1 MIVRK
6 QKSTIPHALSG
17 FTLLELLLVVVI
29 LSAVAFMAMSTVGNN
44 MSQVRY
50 EDTRNRLNA
59 IRTAILGPSS
69 PELWAKGYISGYIAD
84 NGRLPGDINALVQM
98 PTDYDSFQAV
108 TPIYKEGQTGEI
120 TLPTSF
126 QMIKGHRGSYLS
138 GAIDDIIR
146 DGWGTSGT
154 ADFATNHGWDVT
166 ATATTFQ
173 VNSFGMDGQ
182 PNQLT
187 GDPYEEDVAMS
198 PSIFAEDWQVDVS
211 GASVRVINRTSV
223 NINLGSAVS
232 FTAALLVYQNDTT
245 SSWQTVETLT
255 TDVTSLD
262 NGNGLDNASA
272 AWGESQDFVVT
283 FPTGSTNI
291 PVGEHLLVLVAGND
305 PDLRNNGIGTSPNYV
320 TTRVKFY
327 PRGGVPDMVLEI
339 R

>member
-1 MIVRK
+1 MTTLGQKAATQHVSLQK
-6 QKSTIPHALSG
+6 QTITGNGGTSYTLQQSVGSALDVAVFVNNTRQEPTVAYSASG
-17 FTLLELLLVVVI
+17 TTLTMTGAVNSSDNFYVI
-29 LSAVAFMAMSTVGNN
+29 FLGK
-44 MSQVRY
+44 
-50 EDTRNRLNA
+50 A
-59 IRTAILGPSS
+59 ITTTGLPAPTD
-69 PELWAKGYISGYIAD
+69 KFKIAD
-84 NGRLPGDINALVQM
+84 YGFLQ
-98 PTDYDSFQAV
+98 T
-108 TPIYKEGQTGEI
+108 TIYKEGQTGEI

-138 GAIDDIIR
+138 GAIDDIFR